1 MDAVQGGAGV
11 ERRDIARPDLTQFPI
26 RGYDR
31 TLAVSYNPAGFE
43 SHYSHPWLR
52 TTCNYIILA
61 ILKET
66 GKKNPPDLSGT
77 FRLPDMRT
85 TGWTP
90 AGSIQ
95 RPNWRTMDFPAR
107 SG

>member
-43 SHYSHPWLR
+43 SHYSHP
-52 TTCNYIILA
+52 
-61 ILKET
+61 
-66 GKKNPPDLSGT
+66 
-77 FRLPDMRT
+77 
-85 TGWTP
+85 
-90 AGSIQ
+90 
-95 RPNWRTMDFPAR
+95 
-107 SG
+107 